1 MRYLCLY
8 YYHRLDISGR
18 VLVPDC
24 VTLPVVNASAYN
36 VYFCLKFTVP
46 QKKEN

>member
-24 VTLPVVNASAYN
+24 VTLPVVNASAN
-36 VYFCLKFTVP
+36 FCLKFTVP